1 MVIKTD
7 RPPGLGS
14 KPKKRILDLPA
25 LSKYNQQH
33 SISVATR
40 LTSCKM
46 SDIEA
51 KPKRVITEEQKAK
64 MKAGREA
71 AKAKREADKAAGIE
85 TPKKEK
91 KEKSDS
97 ETASTGSSKSKRTIS
112 DEQKAKMKAGRE
124 AAKAKREADKAA
136 GIETPKK
143 ERKSKSPGAPRKVL
157 TQKVWEALLEEVR
170 RDLKPEFEDYIQSKL
185 A

>member
-1 MVIKTD
+1 
-7 RPPGLGS
+7 
-14 KPKKRILDLPA
+14 
-25 LSKYNQQH
+25 
-33 SISVATR
+33 
-40 LTSCKM
+40 M
-46 SDIEA
+46 SDIES

-91 KEKSDS
+91 KVVSES
-97 ETASTGSSKSKRTIS
+97 ETASTTSSTKSKRTIS

-157 TQKVWEALLEEVR
+157 TQKVWQALLEEVR
-170 RDLKPEFEDYIQSKL
+170 RDLKVEFEDYIQSKL
-185 A
+185 E

>member
-7 RPPGLGS
+7 LPRGAGS
-14 KPKKRILDLPA
+14 NPKKRILDLPA
-25 LSKYNQQH
+25 LIKYNLEH
-33 SISVATR
+33 SILRFTP
-40 LTSCKM
+40 TCKM

-51 KPKRVITEEQKAK
+51 KPKRVLSEEQKAK

-85 TPKKEK
+85 APKKEK
-91 KEKSDS
+91 PAVSES
-97 ETASTGSSKSKRTIS
+97 ETASTGSSKSKRTLS
-112 DEQKAKMKAGRE
+112 DEQKEKMKAGRE
-124 AAKAKREADKAA
+124 KAKAKRDADKAA

-157 TQKVWEALLEEVR
+157 TQKVWQAVLEEVR
-170 RDLKPEFEDYIQSKL
+170 RDLKVEFEDYIQSKL

>member
-1 MVIKTD
+1 
-7 RPPGLGS
+7 
-14 KPKKRILDLPA
+14 
-25 LSKYNQQH
+25 
-33 SISVATR
+33 
-40 LTSCKM
+40 M

-97 ETASTGSSKSKRTIS
+97 ETASTTSKRTIS

-170 RDLKPEFEDYIQSKL
+170 RDLKVEFEDYIQSKL

>member
-1 MVIKTD
+1 
-7 RPPGLGS
+7 
-14 KPKKRILDLPA
+14 
-25 LSKYNQQH
+25 
-33 SISVATR
+33 
-40 LTSCKM
+40 M

-51 KPKRVITEEQKAK
+51 KPKRVLSDEQKAK

-91 KEKSDS
+91 KAVSESD
-97 ETASTGSSKSKRTIS
+97 TASTGSSKSKRTIS
-112 DEQKAKMKAGRE
+112 DEQKEKMKAGRE
-124 AAKAKREADKAA
+124 AAKAKRDADKAA

-143 ERKSKSPGAPRKVL
+143 ERKVTTPGAPRKVL
-157 TQKVWEALLEEVR
+157 TQKVWQAVLEETR

-185 A
+185 E